1 MNFGNSVNTSP
12 YFQGEAGAAIADP
25 RGKAVKFSSGQFVLG
40 TANDAVVGIVP
51 ITSDQNLQQG
61 DPIDVV
67 WKDMTLALA
76 GGEIAAGDV
85 LACDSN
91 GAMVKASA
99 AGGTIG
105 VAMEAAASG
114 QYFHMIVERGTF
126 TAAG

>member
-1 MNFGNSVNTSP
+1 MNFGDSVNTSP
-12 YFQGEAGAAIADP
+12 YFQGEAGAAIEDP

-61 DPIDVV
+61 DPLDVV
-67 WKDMTLALA
+67 WKDMVLALA

-91 GAMVKASA
+91 GAMVSCCIRTVFSHDRRARHLHRCRIK
-99 AGGTIG
+99 G
-105 VAMEAAASG
+105 V
-114 QYFHMIVERGTF
+114 
-126 TAAG
+126 

>member
-1 MNFGNSVNTSP
+1 M
-12 YFQGEAGAAIADP
+12 
-25 RGKAVKFSSGQFVLG
+25 
-40 TANDAVVGIVP
+40 
-51 ITSDQNLQQG
+51 
-61 DPIDVV
+61 
-67 WKDMTLALA
+67 
-76 GGEIAAGDV
+76 